1 MIDLYFWTT
10 PNGYK
15 VTIMLAELG
24 LHYCVLL
31 IDITKDDQFRPE
43 FPKISPNNRIPAIID
58 HDGPV
63 RRGFPIFETGAILHY
78 LAEKTGK
85 LLPGG
90 RTMTIEVGTDRS

>member
-63 RRGFPIFETGAILHY
+63 RRGFPIFENFGHSLKTDILY
-78 LAEKTGK
+78 EGSAQ
-85 LLPGG
+85 LLFEVANL
-90 RTMTIEVGTDRS
+90 IENSGH